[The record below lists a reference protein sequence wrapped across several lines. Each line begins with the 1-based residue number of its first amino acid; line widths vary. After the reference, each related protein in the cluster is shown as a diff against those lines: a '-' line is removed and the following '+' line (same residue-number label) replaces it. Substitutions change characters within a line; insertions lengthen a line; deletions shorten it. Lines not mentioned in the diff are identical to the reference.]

1 MCVGLRKNT
10 LTRPTIL
17 QTALPLARLE
27 KQYHTQRD
35 NMSSSN
41 RVLEDDSLLSKIDRQ
56 LLKLETALTL
66 TGGIVIFLLVF
77 LATTN
82 VLGRWVFSWPVSG
95 YIDWV
100 EQAMAFFA
108 FLGIAYTQREGGHI
122 RMDMLVGNIQGRSL
136 WIAELI
142 SVILMLGVTLVL
154 VYGSFLH
161 FLRAYQIGD
170 SSIDINLPIWPAK
183 LVVPVAL
190 SILAL
195 RLILQIWAYGR
206 AVIEGGETP
215 VAVPLIEDAAT
226 VAAAE
231 AKSLMGED

>member
-1 MCVGLRKNT
+1 
-10 LTRPTIL
+10 
-17 QTALPLARLE
+17 
-27 KQYHTQRD
+27 
-35 NMSSSN
+35 MSSSS
-41 RVLEDDSLLSKIDRQ
+41 RILEDTSLLSKVDR
-56 LLKLETALTL
+56 LFMRLESVLTL
-66 TGGIVIFLLVF
+66 AGGIVIFLLVF
-77 LATTN
+77 LATAN
-82 VLGRWVFSWPVSG
+82 VLGRWFFSLPLSG
-95 YIDWV
+95 YIDWI

-122 RMDMLVGNIQGRSL
+122 RMDMLVGKIQGRLL
-136 WIAELI
+136 WITELI
-142 SVILMLGVTLVL
+142 SVILMLGITSVL
-154 VYGSFLH
+154 IYGSFLH

-195 RLILQIWAYGR
+195 RLILQIWAYVC
-206 AVIEGGETP
+206 AVMKGGDNP

-231 AKSLMGED
+231 ARSVIGERL